1 MNDYVMLAITLTGS
15 IIIFGAN
22 FPNEVCYPFKK
33 PLYNWLLLVAMFSIF
48 ILWLGIMYET

>member
-15 IIIFGAN
+15 ILIFGAN

-48 ILWLGIMYET
+48 YFMVGSKV

>member
-1 MNDYVMLAITLTGS
+1 MNDYIMLAITLAGS

-33 PLYNWLLLVAMFSIF
+33 PLHNWLLFTTIFSIF
-48 ILWLGIMYET
+48 ILWWGVMYET